1 MRASKRVKG
10 WLQWEEAHRK
20 TVAMSNV
27 TWGPLCSGKAAAV
40 QHWWESCRANL
51 LFKNGDNFKP
61 TFLA

>member
-10 WLQWEEAHRK
+10 WLQWEEAHRMM
-20 TVAMSNV
+20 VAISNV
-27 TWGPLCSGKAAAV
+27 TCGTLCSGKAATV

-51 LFKNGDNFKP
+51 LLENGDNFKP